1 MITIIRFAKFLS
13 VICQP
18 PYIYYIHRW
27 IDFEISD
34 TFSSQEV
41 RNLKFLR
48 ERKKNTYQTDVLFLQ
63 NWPVKYIIEYRQC
76 FTVKVKLDL
85 YKWSNL
91 EIHLK
96 IKNENVGS
104 FVWKCRFDLSL
115 KLYITYT
122 HYYWLTC

>member
-48 ERKKNTYQTDVLFLQ
+48 ERKKTYQTDVLFLQ
-63 NWPVKYIIEYRQC
+63 NWPVNCIIEYRQC

-91 EIHLK
+91 EIH
-96 IKNENVGS
+96 KNKN
-104 FVWKCRFDLSL
+104 WKCRKLRL
-115 KLYITYT
+115 KMSFWPFVKIIYYIYT
-122 HYYWLTC
+122 LLLIDMLI